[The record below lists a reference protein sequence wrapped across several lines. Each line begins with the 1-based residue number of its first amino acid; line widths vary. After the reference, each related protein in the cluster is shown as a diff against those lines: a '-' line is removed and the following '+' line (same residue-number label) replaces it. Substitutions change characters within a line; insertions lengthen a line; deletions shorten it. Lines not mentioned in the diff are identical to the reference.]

1 MRRYPVLSGVDRLH
15 TVDDLLRDRRVG
27 LMTNP
32 TGVDHQL
39 NSTIDLVHQRYRLTA
54 LFAVEHGIRGDAQ
67 AGAKVETTVDPATGV
82 TVYSAYGANDRFTQE
97 MLDAFD
103 VLVFDMQDVG
113 ARFYTYLYSLSY
125 AMEACA
131 RGARKSWCWTGSI
144 PWAASSAPAPSWT
157 CASPPLWGTMSCP
170 RSTP

>member
-82 TVYSAYGANDRFTQE
+82 TVYSAYGANDRNRNIPPFS
-97 MLDAFD
+97 A
-103 VLVFDMQDVG
+103 LVFEVE
-113 ARFYTYLYSLSY
+113 LLSI
-125 AMEACA
+125 E
-131 RGARKSWCWTGSI
+131 K
-144 PWAASSAPAPSWT
+144 
-157 CASPPLWGTMSCP
+157 
-170 RSTP
+170 

>member
-1 MRRYPVLSGVDRLH
+1 MTRFHVLSGVDRLH
-15 TVDDLLRDRRVG
+15 TVDDLLKGRRVG

-32 TGVDHQL
+32 TGIDHEL
-39 NSTIDLVHQRYRLTA
+39 NSTIDLVHQRYQLTA

-82 TVYSAYGANDRFTQE
+82 TVYSAFGANCHFNQE

-103 VLVFDMQDVG
+103 VLVFDIQDVG

-131 RGARKSWCWTGSI
+131 RGGKEVVVLEKEQLEDLKKAGLITQEEYQEKRREILSR
-144 PWAASSAPAPSWT
+144 
-157 CASPPLWGTMSCP
+157 L
-170 RSTP
+170 